1 MEKKQ
6 EENRSNSDIF
16 RTVLYGFLRFSA
28 VSYGYLQFSTI
39 HKSFELVPKN

>member
-16 RTVLYGFLRFSA
+16 RTVLYDFLRFSA